1 MYSKAARTKKG
12 HRKKIKM
19 NNKNYA
25 QIGWLSCVVFWCS
38 YFLMSSIRPDYYH
51 GSKAVS
57 ELGSVGAPNAVF
69 WNLIG
74 FVFVGLL
81 IALFSVG
88 FQKSISVSGKGRLAS
103 YLLIGSGLLWASTG
117 IFPGD
122 FEDRDSLTMVLH
134 TVGSL
139 GSGLCFITAVFFYIP
154 AMRASAYW
162 RSSVIPSVS
171 IAMLFI
177 LSGFLRS
184 GTAPA
189 LGQKIGFL
197 ILFIWISFMA
207 YKLYK
212 DERTAPTLN
221 Y

>member
-1 MYSKAARTKKG
+1 MT
-12 HRKKIKM
+12 
-19 NNKNYA
+19 NKNYA
-25 QIGWLSCVVFWCS
+25 LVGWLSCVVFWCT

-51 GSKAVS
+51 GRKAVS
-57 ELGSVGAPNAVF
+57 ELGSVDASNAIL
-69 WNLIG
+69 WNITG
-74 FVFVGLL
+74 FILVGLL
-81 IALFSVG
+81 IAWFSIG
-88 FQKSISVSGKGRLAS
+88 LHKSISDSGKGRFAS

-122 FEDRDSLTMVLH
+122 FDDRDSLTMILH
-134 TVGSL
+134 IVGSL
-139 GSGLCFITAVFFYIP
+139 GSGFCFITAVFFYIP

-162 RSSVIPSVS
+162 RSSVMPSVS
-171 IAMLFI
+171 IAILFI

-212 DERTAPTLN
+212 DERNTPSIEL
-221 Y
+221 